1 MLRRKSSGAAV
12 HAGISMAISGDVVVT
27 GGQTAPATSVYSVDG
42 REWLRAPPMNIA
54 RAYQSS
60 ATLSDGKVSLRY

>member
-1 MLRRKSSGAAV
+1 
-12 HAGISMAISGDVVVT
+12 MAISGDVVVT